1 MSMAIHAANSLN
13 GTRQTS
19 QISFSEKQERKDG
32 GTQAG
37 KTERSAASASF
48 DQVNLGEDG
57 RAVSQVSRQQG
68 AEQSAGQ
75 RRSAAPGRDTVEIST
90 EGRAACAGLQ
100 GEQAEGTYQ
109 YEAEDLSEYTDAELR
124 QMYRRG
130 EITRQE
136 YEDETGKTVE

>member
-1 MSMAIHAANSLN
+1 MSMTIRAANSLN
-13 GTRQTS
+13 STRQTS
-19 QISFSEKQERKDG
+19 QISFSEKQERK
-32 GTQAG
+32 
-37 KTERSAASASF
+37 ASASF

-57 RAVSQVSRQQG
+57 MAVSQVSRQQG

-109 YEAEDLSEYTDAELR
+109 YEAEDLSEYTDTELR